1 MQALL
6 TLADGR
12 GSSAAPRQRPSPST
26 TTALAPPDP
35 DQLHTFTS
43 LPPPPRPSPSSLSI
57 VSANVHGI
65 NDAPR
70 RAGLFRDIALHAPD
84 VICLQE
90 TKLAESETFIQSL
103 WNGPSFWGCGP
114 DSSQGT
120 AVLLPNLSKATPTPT
135 NVQRSPRALLLPFT
149 WGAESFLLVNVYAPN
164 DPERESPFSMTS
176 STS

>member
-26 TTALAPPDP
+26 TPALAPPDP

-103 WNGPSFWGCGP
+103 WNGPSFWGVRTRLKPRYGRP
-114 DSSQGT
+114 SSKPLKGNSNAHECST
-120 AVLLPNLSKATPTPT
+120 IPP
-135 NVQRSPRALLLPFT
+135 RSALTLYLGRRVFPP
-149 WGAESFLLVNVYAPN
+149 G
-164 DPERESPFSMTS
+164 ERLCS
-176 STS
+176 